1 MACKKP
7 KNSNCNPKIIKIEI
21 LNTTDKELKS
31 GVVFEGAIVQ
41 ERDVSIKTLMDLMQ
55 TVVQQNKEILNNQT
69 LIFKRIDILEKD
81 MTTVKKDI
89 KDLKIRVTNIEKEIV
104 RIKKDNNLI

>member
-41 ERDVSIKTLMDLMQ
+41 EKDVSIKTLMDLMQ
-55 TVVQQNKEILNNQT
+55 TVVQQNKEILS
-69 LIFKRIDILEKD
+69 EVSV
-81 MTTVKKDI
+81 MKKDI
-89 KDLKIRVTNIEKEIV
+89 KDLKIRVTKIEQEIV